1 MPNFR
6 VTRLAFITAL
16 VVACYAPAHATTMR
30 DLAPAD
36 EYFGRMKMSVLGI
49 RNALDGLERRASS
62 GDRNAAAMSGQ
73 LALVSDAMQDW
84 RVHYPRDSWLPRF
97 EAKRARVAS
106 LIALEA
112 AQSRRAPSADAVIRA
127 WGEIRHP

>member
-1 MPNFR
+1 MPSFH
-6 VTRLAFITAL
+6 VTKIAILAAL
-16 VVACYAPAHATTMR
+16 VVACFAPAAQAGSMR

-49 RNALDGLERRASS
+49 RNALDGLERRAST
-62 GDRNAAAMSGQ
+62 GDRNVASMSGQ
-73 LALVSDAMQDW
+73 LALVNDAMQDW

-106 LIALEA
+106 LIALDA
-112 AQSRRAPSADAVIRA
+112 VQSRRPGDPVVRV
-127 WGEIRHP
+127 WGEIRR

>member
-1 MPNFR
+1 MPNFH
-6 VTRLAFITAL
+6 VTKIAILTAL
-16 VVACYAPAHATTMR
+16 VVACFAPAAQAGNMH

-62 GDRNAAAMSGQ
+62 GDRNVASMSGQ
-73 LALVSDAMQDW
+73 LALVNDAMQDW

-106 LIALEA
+106 LIAL
-112 AQSRRAPSADAVIRA
+112 DAVPRRPGDPVLRV
-127 WGEIRHP
+127 WGEIRR

>member
-1 MPNFR
+1 MPYFH
-6 VTRLAFITAL
+6 VTKIAILAAL
-16 VVACYAPAHATTMR
+16 AVACFAPVAQAASMR

-49 RNALDGLERRASS
+49 RNALDGLERRASG
-62 GDRNAAAMSGQ
+62 GDRNVVSMSGQ
-73 LALVSDAMQDW
+73 LALVNDAMHDW

-106 LIALEA
+106 LIALDA
-112 AQSRRAPSADAVIRA
+112 VQSRRPGDAVLRV
-127 WGEIRHP
+127 WGEIRR

>member
-1 MPNFR
+1 MLR
-6 VTRLAFITAL
+6 VITIGFVLTAL
-16 VVACYAPAHATTMR
+16 AIGAVAAST
-30 DLAPAD
+30 DAPAD